1 MTKIYRLS
9 PSILSADFSRLG
21 DQIHILEDAGTPW
34 LHIDVMD
41 GQFVPPVSFGDV
53 VIRSIRPVTKMFLDV
68 HLMVTEPD
76 RFVDDYAKAG
86 ADMFT
91 VHAEACRHLDR
102 TLQHIHESGMKAG
115 VSLNPATPLS
125 VLDYVLDKV
134 DMVLVMTVNPGYGG
148 QKYLPSMTA
157 KIRDLRRK
165 LKEAGYPDLPIEV
178 DGGINL
184 STIDTVLDAGASVIV
199 AGSAVFRGDIAKNA
213 ADLMER
219 IREKEID
226 GNGAAGEEI

>member
-1 MTKIYRLS
+1 MTRIYRLS
-9 PSILSADFSRLG
+9 PSILSADFSKLG
-21 DQIHILEDAGTPW
+21 EQVRILEEAGAPW

-53 VIRSIRPVTKMFLDV
+53 VIRSIRPVSKMFFDV

-91 VHAEACRHLDR
+91 VHAEACAHLDR

-115 VSLNPATPLS
+115 VALNPATPLQ

-134 DMVLVMTVNPGYGG
+134 DMVLIMTVNPGYGG
-148 QKYLPSMTA
+148 QKYIPSMTA

-165 LKEAGYPDLPIEV
+165 LDEAGYQDLPIEV
-178 DGGINL
+178 DGGINA

-213 ADLMER
+213 SDLMKRIQER
-219 IREKEID
+219 EMSGR
-226 GNGAAGEEI
+226 

>member
-1 MTKIYRLS
+1 MTGIYRLS
-9 PSILSADFSRLG
+9 PSILSADFSKLG
-21 DQIHILEDAGTPW
+21 EQVRILEDAGASW

-53 VIRSIRPVTKMFLDV
+53 VIRSVRPVSKMFFDV

-91 VHAEACRHLDR
+91 VHAEACAHLDR

-115 VSLNPATPLS
+115 VALNPATPLQA
-125 VLDYVLDKV
+125 LDYVLDKV
-134 DMVLVMTVNPGYGG
+134 DMVLIMTVNPGYGG
-148 QKYLPSMTA
+148 QKYIPTMTA

-165 LKEAGYPDLPIEV
+165 LDESGYPDLPIEV
-178 DGGINL
+178 DGGINA

-213 ADLMER
+213 SDLMKRIHER
-219 IREKEID
+219 EMSGR
-226 GNGAAGEEI
+226 

>member
-1 MTKIYRLS
+1 MTRIYRLS
-9 PSILSADFSRLG
+9 PSILSADFSKLG
-21 DQIHILEDAGTPW
+21 EQVRILEDAGTSW

-53 VIRSIRPVTKMFLDV
+53 VIRSVRPVSKMFFDV

-91 VHAEACRHLDR
+91 VHAEACAHLDR

-115 VSLNPATPLS
+115 VALNPATPLQA
-125 VLDYVLDKV
+125 LDYVLDKV
-134 DMVLVMTVNPGYGG
+134 DMVLIMTVNPGYGG
-148 QKYLPSMTA
+148 QKYIPTMTA

-165 LKEAGYPDLPIEV
+165 LDEAGYPDLPVEV
-178 DGGINL
+178 DGGINA

-199 AGSAVFRGDIAKNA
+199 AGSAVFHGDIAKNA
-213 ADLMER
+213 SDLMKRIHER
-219 IREKEID
+219 EMSGR
-226 GNGAAGEEI
+226 

>member
-1 MTKIYRLS
+1 MTRIYRLS
-9 PSILSADFSRLG
+9 PSILSADFSKLG
-21 DQIHILEDAGTPW
+21 EQVRILEDAGAPW

-53 VIRSIRPVTKMFLDV
+53 VIRSVRPVSKMFFDV

-91 VHAEACRHLDR
+91 VHAEACAHQDR

-115 VSLNPATPLS
+115 IALNPATPLQ

-134 DMVLVMTVNPGYGG
+134 DMVLIMTVNPGYGG
-148 QKYLPSMTA
+148 QKYIPSMTA

-165 LKEAGYPDLPIEV
+165 LDEAGYQDLPIEV
-178 DGGINL
+178 DGGINA

-199 AGSAVFRGDIAKNA
+199 AGSAVFRGDIAKNTS
-213 ADLMER
+213 DLMKR
-219 IREKEID
+219 IHEKEIS
-226 GNGAAGEEI
+226 GS

>member
-9 PSILSADFSRLG
+9 PSILSADFSKLG
-21 DQIHILEDAGTPW
+21 EQVRILEDAGAPW

-53 VIRSIRPVTKMFLDV
+53 VIRSIRPVSKMFFDV

-91 VHAEACRHLDR
+91 VHAEACAHLDR

-115 VSLNPATPLS
+115 VALNPATPLQ

-134 DMVLVMTVNPGYGG
+134 DMVLIMTVNPGYGG
-148 QKYLPSMTA
+148 QKYIPSMTA

-165 LKEAGYPDLPIEV
+165 LDEAGYQNLPIEV
-178 DGGINL
+178 DGGINA

-213 ADLMER
+213 SDLMKRIQER
-219 IREKEID
+219 EMSGR
-226 GNGAAGEEI
+226 

>member
-1 MTKIYRLS
+1 MTRIYRLS
-9 PSILSADFSRLG
+9 PSILSADFSKLG
-21 DQIHILEDAGTPW
+21 EQVRILEDAGAPW

-53 VIRSIRPVTKMFLDV
+53 VIRSIRPVSKMFFDV

-91 VHAEACRHLDR
+91 VHAEACAHLDR
-102 TLQHIHESGMKAG
+102 TLQHIHERGMKAG
-115 VSLNPATPLS
+115 VALNPATPLQ

-134 DMVLVMTVNPGYGG
+134 DMVLIMTVNPGYGG
-148 QKYLPSMTA
+148 QKYIPSMTA

-165 LKEAGYPDLPIEV
+165 LDEAGYQDLPIEV
-178 DGGINL
+178 DGGINA

-213 ADLMER
+213 SDLMKR
-219 IREKEID
+219 IHEKEIS
-226 GNGAAGEEI
+226 GS

>member
-1 MTKIYRLS
+1 MTRIYRLS
-9 PSILSADFSRLG
+9 PSILSADFSKLG
-21 DQIHILEDAGTPW
+21 EQVRILEDAGASW

-53 VIRSIRPVTKMFLDV
+53 VIRSVRPVSKMFFDV

-91 VHAEACRHLDR
+91 VHAEACAHLDR

-115 VSLNPATPLS
+115 VALNPATPLQAR
-125 VLDYVLDKV
+125 DYVLDKV
-134 DMVLVMTVNPGYGG
+134 DMVLIMTVNPGYGG
-148 QKYLPSMTA
+148 QKYIPTMTA

-165 LKEAGYPDLPIEV
+165 LDEAGYPDLPIEV
-178 DGGINL
+178 DGGINA

-213 ADLMER
+213 SDLMKRIHER
-219 IREKEID
+219 EMSGR
-226 GNGAAGEEI
+226 

>member
-1 MTKIYRLS
+1 MTRIYRLS
-9 PSILSADFSRLG
+9 PSILSADFSKLG
-21 DQIHILEDAGTPW
+21 EQVRILEDAGAPW

-53 VIRSIRPVTKMFLDV
+53 VIRSIRPVSKMFFDV

-91 VHAEACRHLDR
+91 GHAEACAHLDR

-115 VSLNPATPLS
+115 VALNPATPLQ

-134 DMVLVMTVNPGYGG
+134 DMVLIMTVNPGYGG
-148 QKYLPSMTA
+148 QKYIPSMTA

-165 LKEAGYPDLPIEV
+165 LDEAGYQDLPIEV
-178 DGGINL
+178 DGGINA

-213 ADLMER
+213 SDLMKR
-219 IREKEID
+219 IHEKEIS
-226 GNGAAGEEI
+226 GS

>member
-1 MTKIYRLS
+1 MTGIYRLS
-9 PSILSADFSRLG
+9 PSILSADFSKLG
-21 DQIHILEDAGTPW
+21 EQVRILEDAGASW

-53 VIRSIRPVTKMFLDV
+53 VIRSVRPVSKMFFDV
-68 HLMVTEPD
+68 HLMVIEPD

-91 VHAEACRHLDR
+91 VHAEACAHLDR

-115 VSLNPATPLS
+115 VALNPATPLQ
-125 VLDYVLDKV
+125 VLGYVLDKV
-134 DMVLVMTVNPGYGG
+134 DMVLIMTVNPGYGG
-148 QKYLPSMTA
+148 QKYIPSMTA

-165 LKEAGYPDLPIEV
+165 LDEAGYPDLPIEV
-178 DGGINL
+178 DGGINA

-213 ADLMER
+213 SDLMKR
-219 IREKEID
+219 IHEKEIS
-226 GNGAAGEEI
+226 GS

>member
-1 MTKIYRLS
+1 MTRIYRLS
-9 PSILSADFSRLG
+9 PSILSADFSKLG
-21 DQIHILEDAGTPW
+21 EQVRILEDAGASW

-53 VIRSIRPVTKMFLDV
+53 VIRSIRPVSKMFFDV

-91 VHAEACRHLDR
+91 VHAEACAHLDR

-115 VSLNPATPLS
+115 VALNPATPLQA
-125 VLDYVLDKV
+125 LDYVLDKV
-134 DMVLVMTVNPGYGG
+134 DMVLIMTVNPGYGG
-148 QKYLPSMTA
+148 QKYIPSMTA

-165 LKEAGYPDLPIEV
+165 LDEAGYQDLPIEV
-178 DGGINL
+178 DGGINA

-213 ADLMER
+213 SDLMKR
-219 IREKEID
+219 IHEKEIS
-226 GNGAAGEEI
+226 GS

>member
-1 MTKIYRLS
+1 MTRIYRLS
-9 PSILSADFSRLG
+9 PSILSADFSKLG
-21 DQIHILEDAGTPW
+21 EQVRILEDAGAPW

-53 VIRSIRPVTKMFLDV
+53 VIRSVRPVSKMFFDV

-91 VHAEACRHLDR
+91 VHAEACAHQDR

-115 VSLNPATPLS
+115 IALNPATPLQ

-134 DMVLVMTVNPGYGG
+134 DMVLIMTVNPGYGG
-148 QKYLPSMTA
+148 QKYIPSMTA

-165 LKEAGYPDLPIEV
+165 LDEAGYQDLPSEV
-178 DGGINL
+178 DGGINA

-199 AGSAVFRGDIAKNA
+199 AGSAVFRGDIAKNTS
-213 ADLMER
+213 DLMKR
-219 IREKEID
+219 IHEKEIS
-226 GNGAAGEEI
+226 GS

>member
-1 MTKIYRLS
+1 MTRIYRLS
-9 PSILSADFSRLG
+9 PSILSADFSKLG
-21 DQIHILEDAGTPW
+21 EQVRILEDAGASW

-53 VIRSIRPVTKMFLDV
+53 VIRSVRPVSKMFFDV

-91 VHAEACRHLDR
+91 VHAEACAHLDR

-115 VSLNPATPLS
+115 VALNPATPLQA
-125 VLDYVLDKV
+125 LDYVLDKV
-134 DMVLVMTVNPGYGG
+134 DMVLIMTVNPGYGG
-148 QKYLPSMTA
+148 QKYIPTMTA

-165 LKEAGYPDLPIEV
+165 LDEAGYPDLPIEV
-178 DGGINL
+178 DGGINA

-213 ADLMER
+213 SDLMKRIHER
-219 IREKEID
+219 EMSGR
-226 GNGAAGEEI
+226 

>member
-1 MTKIYRLS
+1 MTRIYRLS
-9 PSILSADFSRLG
+9 PSILSADFSKLG
-21 DQIHILEDAGTPW
+21 EQVRILEDAGAPW

-53 VIRSIRPVTKMFLDV
+53 VIRSIRPVSKMFFDV

-91 VHAEACRHLDR
+91 VHAEACAHLDR

-115 VSLNPATPLS
+115 VALNPATPLQ

-134 DMVLVMTVNPGYGG
+134 DMVLIMTVNPGYGG
-148 QKYLPSMTA
+148 QKYIPSMTA

-165 LKEAGYPDLPIEV
+165 LDEAGYQDLPIEV
-178 DGGINL
+178 DGGINA

-213 ADLMER
+213 SDLMKRIQER
-219 IREKEID
+219 EMSGR
-226 GNGAAGEEI
+226 

>member
-1 MTKIYRLS
+1 MTRIYRLS
-9 PSILSADFSRLG
+9 PSILSADFSKLG
-21 DQIHILEDAGTPW
+21 EQVRILEDAGAPW

-53 VIRSIRPVTKMFLDV
+53 VIRSVRPVSKMFFDV

-91 VHAEACRHLDR
+91 VHAEACAHLDR

-115 VSLNPATPLS
+115 VALNPATPLQ

-134 DMVLVMTVNPGYGG
+134 DMVLIMTVNPGYGG
-148 QKYLPSMTA
+148 QKYIPSMTA

-165 LKEAGYPDLPIEV
+165 LDEAGYQDLPIEV
-178 DGGINL
+178 DGGINA

-213 ADLMER
+213 SDLMKR
-219 IREKEID
+219 IHEKEIS
-226 GNGAAGEEI
+226 GS

>member
-1 MTKIYRLS
+1 MTRIYRLS
-9 PSILSADFSRLG
+9 PSILSADFSKLG
-21 DQIHILEDAGTPW
+21 EQVRILEDAGAPW

-53 VIRSIRPVTKMFLDV
+53 VIRSIRPASKMFFDV

-91 VHAEACRHLDR
+91 VHAEACAHLDR

-115 VSLNPATPLS
+115 VALNPATPLQ

-134 DMVLVMTVNPGYGG
+134 DMVLIMTVNPGYGG
-148 QKYLPSMTA
+148 QKYIPSMTA

-165 LKEAGYPDLPIEV
+165 LDEAGYPDLPIEV
-178 DGGINL
+178 DGGINA

-199 AGSAVFRGDIAKNA
+199 AGSAVFCGDIAKNA
-213 ADLMER
+213 SDLMKR
-219 IREKEID
+219 IHEKEIS
-226 GNGAAGEEI
+226 GS

>member
-1 MTKIYRLS
+1 MTGIYRLS
-9 PSILSADFSRLG
+9 PSILSADFSKLG
-21 DQIHILEDAGTPW
+21 EQVRILEDAGAPW

-53 VIRSIRPVTKMFLDV
+53 VIRSVRPVSKMFFDV

-76 RFVDDYAKAG
+76 RFVNDYAKAG

-91 VHAEACRHLDR
+91 VHAEACAHLDR

-115 VSLNPATPLS
+115 VALNPATPLQ

-134 DMVLVMTVNPGYGG
+134 DMVLIMTVNPGYGG
-148 QKYLPSMTA
+148 QKYIPTMTA

-165 LKEAGYPDLPIEV
+165 LDEAGYPDLPIEV
-178 DGGINL
+178 DGGINA

-213 ADLMER
+213 SDLMKRIHER
-219 IREKEID
+219 EMSGR
-226 GNGAAGEEI
+226 

>member
-1 MTKIYRLS
+1 MAAVYRLS

-21 DQIHILEDAGTPW
+21 EQIQKLEKVGTPW

-53 VIRSIRPVTKMFLDV
+53 VLKSIRPVTEMFLDV

-76 RFVDDYAKAG
+76 RFIDDYAKAG

-91 VHAEACRHLDR
+91 VHAEACTHLDR

-115 VSLNPATPLS
+115 VALNPAPGLQ

-134 DMVLVMTVNPGYGG
+134 DMVLIMTVNPGYGG
-148 QKYLPSMTA
+148 QKYIPSMTA

-165 LKEAGYPDLPIEV
+165 LDDAGYPDLPIEV
-178 DGGINL
+178 DGGIN
-184 STIDTVLDAGASVIV
+184 SATIDTVLDAGASVIV
-199 AGSAVFRGDIAKNA
+199 AGSGVFKGDLEKNA
-213 ADLMER
+213 QDLMGR
-219 IREKEID
+219 IRAQEEK
-226 GNGAAGEEI
+226 

>member
-1 MTKIYRLS
+1 MTGIYRLS
-9 PSILSADFSRLG
+9 PSILSADFSKLG
-21 DQIHILEDAGTPW
+21 EQVRILEDAGTSW

-53 VIRSIRPVTKMFLDV
+53 VIRSVRPVSKMFFDV

-91 VHAEACRHLDR
+91 VHAEACAHLDR

-115 VSLNPATPLS
+115 VALNPATPLQA
-125 VLDYVLDKV
+125 LDYVLDKV
-134 DMVLVMTVNPGYGG
+134 DMVLIMTVNPGYGG
-148 QKYLPSMTA
+148 QKYIPTMTA

-165 LKEAGYPDLPIEV
+165 LDEAGYPDLPIEV
-178 DGGINL
+178 DGGINA

-213 ADLMER
+213 SDLMKRIHER
-219 IREKEID
+219 EMSGR
-226 GNGAAGEEI
+226 

>member
-1 MTKIYRLS
+1 MTRIYRLS
-9 PSILSADFSRLG
+9 PSILSADFSKLG
-21 DQIHILEDAGTPW
+21 EQVRILEDAGAPW

-53 VIRSIRPVTKMFLDV
+53 VIRSIRPVSKMFFDV

-91 VHAEACRHLDR
+91 VHAEDCAHLDR

-115 VSLNPATPLS
+115 VALNPATPLQ

-134 DMVLVMTVNPGYGG
+134 DMVLIMTVNPGYGG
-148 QKYLPSMTA
+148 QKYIPSMTA

-165 LKEAGYPDLPIEV
+165 LDEAGYQDLPIEV
-178 DGGINL
+178 DGGINA

-213 ADLMER
+213 SDLMKRIHER
-219 IREKEID
+219 EMSGR
-226 GNGAAGEEI
+226 

>member
-1 MTKIYRLS
+1 
-9 PSILSADFSRLG
+9 
-21 DQIHILEDAGTPW
+21 
-34 LHIDVMD
+34 MD

-53 VIRSIRPVTKMFLDV
+53 VIRSIRPASKMFFDV

-91 VHAEACRHLDR
+91 VHAEACAHLDR

-115 VSLNPATPLS
+115 VALNPAPPLQ
-125 VLDYVLDKV
+125 VLDYMLDKV
-134 DMVLVMTVNPGYGG
+134 DMVLIMTVNPGYGG
-148 QKYLPSMTA
+148 QKYIPSMTA

-165 LKEAGYPDLPIEV
+165 LDEAGYQDLPIEV
-178 DGGINL
+178 DGGINA

-213 ADLMER
+213 SDLMKR
-219 IREKEID
+219 IHEKEIS
-226 GNGAAGEEI
+226 GS

>member
-1 MTKIYRLS
+1 MTRIYRLS
-9 PSILSADFSRLG
+9 PSILSADFSKLG
-21 DQIHILEDAGTPW
+21 EQVRILEDAGAPW

-53 VIRSIRPVTKMFLDV
+53 VIRSVRPVSKMFFDV

-91 VHAEACRHLDR
+91 VHAEACAHLDR

-115 VSLNPATPLS
+115 VALNPATPLQ

-134 DMVLVMTVNPGYGG
+134 DMVLIMTVNPGYGG
-148 QKYLPSMTA
+148 QKYIPSMTA

-165 LKEAGYPDLPIEV
+165 LDEAGYPDLPIEV
-178 DGGINL
+178 DGGIND

-213 ADLMER
+213 SDLMKRIQER
-219 IREKEID
+219 EMSGR
-226 GNGAAGEEI
+226 

>member
-1 MTKIYRLS
+1 MTRIYRLS
-9 PSILSADFSRLG
+9 PSILSADFSKLG
-21 DQIHILEDAGTPW
+21 EQVRILEEAGAPW

-53 VIRSIRPVTKMFLDV
+53 VIRSVRPVSKMFFDV

-91 VHAEACRHLDR
+91 VHAEACAHLDR

-115 VSLNPATPLS
+115 VALNPATPLQ

-134 DMVLVMTVNPGYGG
+134 DMVLIMTVNPGYGG
-148 QKYLPSMTA
+148 QKYIPSMTA

-165 LKEAGYPDLPIEV
+165 LDEAGYPDLPIEV
-178 DGGINL
+178 DGGINA

-213 ADLMER
+213 SDLMKR
-219 IREKEID
+219 IHEKEIS
-226 GNGAAGEEI
+226 GS

>member
-1 MTKIYRLS
+1 MTRIYRLS
-9 PSILSADFSRLG
+9 PSILSADFSKLG
-21 DQIHILEDAGTPW
+21 EQVRILEDAGAPW

-53 VIRSIRPVTKMFLDV
+53 VIRSVRPVSKMFFDV

-91 VHAEACRHLDR
+91 VHAEACAHLDR

-115 VSLNPATPLS
+115 VALNPATPLQ

-134 DMVLVMTVNPGYGG
+134 DMVLIMTVNPGYGG
-148 QKYLPSMTA
+148 QKYIPSMTA

-165 LKEAGYPDLPIEV
+165 LDEAGYQDLPIEV
-178 DGGINL
+178 DGGINA
-184 STIDTVLDAGASVIV
+184 STIDTVLDAVASVIV

-213 ADLMER
+213 SDLMKR
-219 IREKEID
+219 IHEKEIS
-226 GNGAAGEEI
+226 GS

>member
-1 MTKIYRLS
+1 MTRIYRLS
-9 PSILSADFSRLG
+9 PSILSADFSKLG
-21 DQIHILEDAGTPW
+21 EQVRILEDAGAPW

-53 VIRSIRPVTKMFLDV
+53 VIRSVRPVSKMFFDV

-91 VHAEACRHLDR
+91 VHAEACAHLDR
-102 TLQHIHESGMKAG
+102 TLQHIHESGMKTG
-115 VSLNPATPLS
+115 VALNPATPLQ

-134 DMVLVMTVNPGYGG
+134 DMVLIMTVNPGYGG
-148 QKYLPSMTA
+148 QKYIPSMTA

-165 LKEAGYPDLPIEV
+165 LDEAGYPDLPIEV
-178 DGGINL
+178 DGGIND

-213 ADLMER
+213 SDLMKRIQER
-219 IREKEID
+219 EMSGR
-226 GNGAAGEEI
+226 